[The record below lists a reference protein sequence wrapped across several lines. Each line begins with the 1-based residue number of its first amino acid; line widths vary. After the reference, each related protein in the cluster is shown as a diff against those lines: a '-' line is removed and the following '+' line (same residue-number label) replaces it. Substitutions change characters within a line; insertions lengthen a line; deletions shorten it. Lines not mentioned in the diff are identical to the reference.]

1 MKLRMKWFFG
11 TQKIAFRMKS
21 VAKGCKIEE
30 VVYQYKTENYLRNQN
45 SSESTFFFVKN
56 YDRIKQEVY

>member
-1 MKLRMKWFFG
+1 M
-11 TQKIAFRMKS
+11 MKS
-21 VAKGCKIEE
+21 VAKDCKIEE
-30 VVYQYKTENYLRNQN
+30 VVYQYNTENYLRNQN

>member
-1 MKLRMKWFFG
+1 
-11 TQKIAFRMKS
+11 MKS

-56 YDRIKQEVY
+56 YDRLSRKYINKMLLKFALKSFR

>member
-1 MKLRMKWFFG
+1 MHM
-11 TQKIAFRMKS
+11 MKS